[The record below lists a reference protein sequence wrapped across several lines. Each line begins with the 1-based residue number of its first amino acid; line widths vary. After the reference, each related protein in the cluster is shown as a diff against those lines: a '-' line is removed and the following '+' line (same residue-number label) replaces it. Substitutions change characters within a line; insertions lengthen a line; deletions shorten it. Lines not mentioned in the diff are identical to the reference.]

1 MRHGSFQ
8 RIAYT
13 VKRGSEPTVTEI
25 LIKLCTGPEM
35 FLNSAIS
42 IAEGI
47 PMKLT
52 QRNSIRAVSV
62 AMLLSLGACS
72 GMSEREKNTSYGAA
86 AGGVAGAVLGGGV
99 LGTLGG
105 AAVGGVIGHEVT
117 KDNEKDR
124 HKNSR

>member
-1 MRHGSFQ
+1 MRRGSIQ
-8 RIAYT
+8 RSDYT
-13 VKRGSEPTVTEI
+13 AKRGSEPTVTDI
-25 LIKLCTGPEM
+25 SIKVCTGFE

-52 QRNSIRAVSV
+52 QRNSFRAVSV
-62 AMLLSLGACS
+62 AILLSLGACS

-117 KDNEKDR
+117 KDNEKDQ